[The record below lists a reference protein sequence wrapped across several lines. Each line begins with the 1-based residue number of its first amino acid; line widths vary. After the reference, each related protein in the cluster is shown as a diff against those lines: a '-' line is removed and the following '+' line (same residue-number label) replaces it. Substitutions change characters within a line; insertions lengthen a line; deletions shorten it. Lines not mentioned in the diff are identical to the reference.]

1 MQRLGTSKGRF
12 RISVLG
18 GDIVW
23 GGTLS
28 FGLCPEGGQDF
39 LGLRKAGTKYHF
51 RPLRGGWIFVSLSM
65 TIIIPESAQN
75 TFFMRYVVEISE
87 Q

>member
-1 MQRLGTSKGRF
+1 MLFK
-12 RISVLG
+12 
-18 GDIVW
+18 W
-23 GGTLS
+23 GAHYLLASILRGAI
-28 FGLCPEGGQDF
+28 F

-75 TFFMRYVVEISE
+75 TFLHVLCCLALK